1 MNYDDETTMPLPP
14 GETMGVW
21 AEELADEDQ
30 RDLQLARAELAA
42 SDDEDDELDE
52 LEDERGVDE

>member
-1 MNYDDETTMPLPP
+1 MNYDDDDENTMPPAP

-21 AEELADEDQ
+21 AEELADE
-30 RDLQLARAELAA
+30 LAP

-52 LEDERGVDE
+52 LDQGDEADE

>member
-1 MNYDDETTMPLPP
+1 
-14 GETMGVW
+14 MGVW

-52 LEDERGVDE
+52 LKDERGVDE

>member
-1 MNYDDETTMPLPP
+1 MNYDDDDTMPLPP

-21 AEELADEDQ
+21 AEELADE
-30 RDLQLARAELAA
+30 LAP

-52 LEDERGVDE
+52 LDELDEADE